1 MSNNAGMLELMQ
13 PWAFT
18 HPHLPQHFFFFFCST
33 IIIVMHQ
40 KWSHSLK
47 SNIRFNK
54 RVLGFRDRTSAAF
67 ESLVPR
73 LGRFIL
79 QKGKL
84 TLEEQK

>member
-1 MSNNAGMLELMQ
+1 MLDRTYAAMGLHPPPTFLNA
-13 PWAFT
+13 FV
-18 HPHLPQHFFFFFCST
+18 FFFFGST

-84 TLEEQK
+84 TFVEQK

>member
-1 MSNNAGMLELMQ
+1 MG
-13 PWAFT
+13 
-18 HPHLPQHFFFFFCST
+18 LPPPPPSTTLFFFFCST

-67 ESLVPR
+67 ESLVPH

-79 QKGKL
+79 LKGKL
-84 TLEEQK
+84 TFEEQK